1 MSETRSVNS
10 RRLEIVR
17 GHLHAPTG
25 DVYTIPFR
33 GQRKKLPVIR
43 IDTRDLCYNIE
54 LGRLIIDRLTI
65 IDVGADA
72 DPEDP
77 NLQEGIESKILSF
90 RETGLLK
97 RLIARD
103 GQLEPGVT
111 TADGYVINGNRRL
124 AVLRSL
130 AKESGNQRFAYM
142 DVAVLPEDAKRDELY
157 LLEASMQMT
166 PETRAR
172 YGPVTTMLQIRR
184 GLRELR
190 LEKEKIA
197 EAMNMEGDDLEKH
210 LERLALMDEY
220 LAFVGRSGEY
230 HLLEEGREE
239 EGREGRGKSQH
250 FIEIQNLKRQHERN
264 SYWESFLRHL
274 FVMVSNDATF
284 DDIRRIKSWKS
295 DGVRIYFEA
304 VRELLPPPDKKKPA
318 AAASGSTDRVAE
330 NLASYLEDLTSA
342 LPPSP
347 KAA

>member
-1 MSETRSVNS
+1 
-10 RRLEIVR
+10 
-17 GHLHAPTG
+17 
-25 DVYTIPFR
+25 
-33 GQRKKLPVIR
+33 
-43 IDTRDLCYNIE
+43 
-54 LGRLIIDRLTI
+54 
-65 IDVGADA
+65 
-72 DPEDP
+72 
-77 NLQEGIESKILSF
+77 
-90 RETGLLK
+90 
-97 RLIARD
+97 
-103 GQLEPGVT
+103 
-111 TADGYVINGNRRL
+111 
-124 AVLRSL
+124 
-130 AKESGNQRFAYM
+130 M

-172 YGPVTTMLQIRR
+172 YGPMTTMLQIRR
-184 GLRELR
+184 GLQELR

-220 LAFVGRSGEY
+220 LAFVRRSGEY

-284 DDIRRIKSWKS
+284 DDIRRIKSWKPE
-295 DGVRIYFEA
+295 GVRIYFEA
-304 VRELLPPPDKKKPA
+304 VRELLPPPEKKKPA

-342 LPPSP
+342 LSPSAKTVGALP
-347 KAA
+347 RPSTVNKELKEVVEVAFEHAVETLDNRKRSTKPADLLRQALGKLDAVDLHDARRAARQGGREPSIQALRKLLKKIAERVAKLRAELKVVSRYSWRISSLT